1 MTQSVECR
9 QTENSSIFGEYQT
22 SQTLLDGSYFFSK
35 FADLYCGYRQKY
47 VIMTPEYTKT
57 VNHYF
62 SDKVLES
69 HVNGFYAVCVFAGP
83 KATTFLTFD
92 IDAGGKAAVRKVVN
106 ALADNG
112 IPRDKIYI
120 STSGRK
126 GYHVDMFFDPFI
138 YNDAAKNIY
147 DLVIWTTKLDPSKV
161 EFRPTN
167 TQAIKLPLGVHA
179 TTRKRCWYLDPVSL
193 EPIED
198 INYIYNIEKIPAQ
211 LIREVRANWN
221 RKRWNNLYAEMVCGD
236 TGDDGVAEK
245 NSTVL
250 AKKTRLDDYRLTDK
264 HTRHETMVE
273 IARNKRM
280 AGASAATI
288 QRILMEWYSE
298 QDPELIGSSKK
309 EVRADAEEIAA
320 WAERSVPV
328 LRVNRPEEGGPK
340 FTKADIYYIMKAK
353 TATSRKVAVLL
364 YLLCKMYG
372 EAHISYERIADTVGC
387 SLASV
392 KSAISEIVKSRI
404 ITRQSGGLYIK
415 QGQMIKKSNTYTLP
429 RRREAACLQDDE
441 LLAEECVIA
450 EKYEPTKFNEVYY
463 KVIGTLCTDE
473 YLEQHISQRE
483 LEEVRNARSS
493 N

>member
-1 MTQSVECR
+1 MTQSVDCR
-9 QTENSSIFGEYQT
+9 QEEMSNTFEGVQDAQS
-22 SQTLLDGSYFFSK
+22 LLNGSNFFSK

-126 GYHVDMFFDPFI
+126 GYHVDLFFDPFI

-147 DLVIWTTKLDPSKV
+147 DLVMWTTKLDTSKV

-211 LIREVRANWN
+211 LIRDVRANWN
-221 RKRWNNLYAEMVCGD
+221 RKRWNELYAEMVCGD
-236 TGDDGVAEK
+236 ADNVD
-245 NSTVL
+245 NSERISGNPKRFSHTEG
-250 AKKTRLDDYRLTDK
+250 YRLTDK

-280 AGASAATI
+280 AGASAKTI
-288 QRILMEWYSE
+288 QRSLMEWYSE
-298 QDPELIGSSKK
+298 QDPKLIESSEK

-340 FTKADIYYIMKAK
+340 FTKYDIYYIMKAK

-364 YLLCKMYG
+364 YIMCKMYG
-372 EAHISYERIADTVGC
+372 EARISYDKIADTVGC
-387 SLASV
+387 SLASA
-392 KSAISEIVKSRI
+392 KTAISEIAKSRI
-404 ITRQSGGLYIK
+404 ISRQSGGLYIK
-415 QGQMIKKSNTYTLP
+415 QGRMIKKSNTYTLP
-429 RRREAACLQDDE
+429 HRREAACLQDDE
-441 LLAEECVIA
+441 LLAEECVITD
-450 EKYEPTKFNEVYY
+450 KYDPAKFNEVYY

-473 YLEQHISQRE
+473 YLSVHVTQGE
-483 LEEVRNARSS
+483 LEEVRNAR
-493 N
+493 NR